1 MPDLGRNELEPS
13 APWLVGWGL
22 GGLVVA
28 IAASLLLAII
38 GLGRRIVRQAG
49 EIESALDGAR
59 ENTTALFAVSETN
72 ATIERTTA
80 HLRTIRERME
90 QG

>member
-1 MPDLGRNELEPS
+1 MPDFGRHEHEPS
-13 APWLVGWGL
+13 TPWIVGWGV

-28 IAASLLLAII
+28 IAASLLVAII
-38 GLGRRIVRQAG
+38 GLGRRIVRQAS

-59 ENTTALFAVSETN
+59 EHTTALFAVSETN

-80 HLRTIRERME
+80 HLRTLRERMD

>member
-1 MPDLGRNELEPS
+1 MPDLGKHELEPS
-13 APWLVGWGL
+13 TPWLLGWGL

-38 GLGRRIVRQAG
+38 ALARKIVRQAG

-59 ENTTALFAVSETN
+59 ENTTALFAVSQTN
-72 ATIERTTA
+72 TTIERTTA
-80 HLRTIRERME
+80 HLRTLRERI
-90 QG
+90 GRG